1 MSKSKIV
8 GMMVLIVFAMG
19 ILLVGDVVAGEKF
32 KGRTVTY
39 TTKWQPIEVGDEDG
53 HVVAVYESRGISTN
67 LDGKRF
73 LDGCP
78 LRETGLVDINL
89 KTGLGSGHGYGD
101 WTDRD
106 GSKNYYTWKGKLLKG
121 GKFGTGYWDAVWT
134 IVKGT
139 GKFEG
144 IKAEGTASGYFVAPG
159 QQYNDW
165 EVEVELPR

>member
-8 GMMVLIVFAMG
+8 AMMALIAFAVG
-19 ILLVGDVVAGEKF
+19 ILLVGNVVAGEKF
-32 KGRTVTY
+32 KGRTVLY
-39 TTKWQPIEVGDEDG
+39 GTKWEQINVGDEDG
-53 HVVAVYESRGISTN
+53 HVVAVYESRGITTN

-73 LDGCP
+73 LDGCI
-78 LRETGLVDINL
+78 LRETGLLDMNL
-89 KTGLGSGHGYGD
+89 KTGLASGHGYGD

-106 GSKNYYTWKGKLLKG
+106 GSKNYYTWEGKRVA
-121 GKFGTGYWDAVWT
+121 GKPFEAVWT